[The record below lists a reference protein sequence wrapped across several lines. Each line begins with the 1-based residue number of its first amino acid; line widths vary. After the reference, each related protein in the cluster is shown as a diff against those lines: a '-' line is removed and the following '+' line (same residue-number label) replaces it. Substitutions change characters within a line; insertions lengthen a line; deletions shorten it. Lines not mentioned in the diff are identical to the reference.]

1 MDKLYFSV
9 VIPTYKDSQRLKL
22 CLDGLAR
29 QKIGLE
35 NFEVIVVNND
45 PFGIVQIDEQ
55 FFNKL
60 NLKVLDEKT
69 PGSYAA
75 RNLGI
80 QHASAK
86 ILALTDSDCIPDPD
100 WLSNAISYFEND
112 KKKEIGILAGNVPL
126 FFKDTKSLTY
136 AEIYEKYTGFDFQSY
151 VKEGSCGAGNW
162 FSYKSIL
169 EEFGG
174 FNPKLKSNGDTDL
187 SKRIASKYKVIYAP
201 DVVVRHPA
209 RYQVAELVYK
219 YRRLIGGTYQRKF
232 QNRPLAFL
240 GHTVNFTWR
249 RAKFAVK
256 KIFTVHPKESWAI
269 SVVCVAI
276 TWGAWLENFALL
288 KGQETKR

>member
-1 MDKLYFSV
+1 MDKFYFSV

-45 PFGIVQIDEQ
+45 PFGNVEIDQQ
-55 FFNKL
+55 FFSQL
-60 NLKVLDEKT
+60 NLKVLEEKT

-80 QHASAK
+80 KHATAK
-86 ILALTDSDCIPDPD
+86 ILALTDSDCIPDPE
-100 WLSNAISYFEND
+100 WLQNAKKYFD
-112 KKKEIGILAGNVPL
+112 IDADQSLGIVAGNVPL
-126 FFKDTKSLTY
+126 FFKDPEALTY
-136 AEIYEKYTGFDFQSY
+136 AQIYEKYTGFSIEQYAKS
-151 VKEGSCGAGNW
+151 GHAITANW
-162 FSYKSIL
+162 YSYKTVL
-169 EEFGG
+169 KEFGG
-174 FNPKLKSNGDTDL
+174 FNSSLKSNGDSDL
-187 SKRIASKYKVIYAP
+187 SKRIASKHKVIYAP

-209 RYQVAELVYK
+209 RYQVTELVYK

-269 SVVCVAI
+269 TVVCVAI
-276 TWGAWLENFALL
+276 AWGAWKEYFALIR
-288 KGQETKR
+288 GQETKR